1 MTILYLAMMR
11 RIIQLATKLTK
22 EELLNKAQER
32 FNAWIR
38 MYGDSNVTA
47 EQMYEDMT
55 CSIFTGD
62 VNYDKINNDKP
73 VLGQDLCFKY
83 KGYTFELSSCNNI
96 TNRNQIVGLTD
107 ENIKSR
113 FPNGI
118 FSDRYV
124 CWVQGHKDIEGYTKE
139 ESYDPENWVPEIYLV
154 PEAWSWGAD
163 DDLKP
168 GIEVDQ
174 FILEGIDK
182 FLEKFEAF
190 KD

>member
-1 MTILYLAMMR
+1 MDALNKN
-11 RIIQLATKLTK
+11 IITAKLTK
-22 EELLNKAQER
+22 EELLYKAQER

-62 VNYDKINNDKP
+62 VNCDKINNDKP

-83 KGYTFELSSCNNI
+83 KGYDFELSSCNSI
-96 TNRNQIVGLTD
+96 TNRDQIVNLTY

-118 FSDRYV
+118 FTDRYV
-124 CWVQGHKDIEGYTKE
+124 CWMYGHKDCEGKIKE
-139 ESYDPENWVPEIYLV
+139 ELENPEFFAPNVYLV
-154 PEAWSWGAD
+154 PEAWSWGAES
-163 DDLKP
+163 DLKP
-168 GIEVDQ
+168 GLEVTLDM
-174 FILEGIDK
+174 LEMIDK
-182 FLEKFEAF
+182 FLDSF
-190 KD
+190 KE

>member
-1 MTILYLAMMR
+1 MNA
-11 RIIQLATKLTK
+11 KLNK
-22 EELLNKAQER
+22 EELLNKAEER

-62 VNYDKINNDKP
+62 ANYDKINNSKP
-73 VLGQDLCFKY
+73 VLDQGLCFKY
-83 KGYTFELSSCNNI
+83 KGYDFELSSCNSI
-96 TNRNQIVGLTD
+96 TNRDQIVNLTY

-124 CWVQGHKDIEGYTKE
+124 CWMQGHKDHLGHTKD
-139 ESYDPENWVPEIYLV
+139 YVDDPEDWAPEIYLV

-168 GIEVDQ
+168 GIEVSQ

-182 FLEKFEAF
+182 FLETF
-190 KD
+190 KE

>member
-1 MTILYLAMMR
+1 MR
-11 RIIQLATKLTK
+11 RIIQLAAKLTK

-83 KGYTFELSSCNNI
+83 KGYDFELSSCNGI
-96 TNRNQIVGLTD
+96 TNRNQIVDLTY

-124 CWVQGHKDIEGYTKE
+124 CWILGHKDCEGHTKE

-154 PEAWSWGAD
+154 PDAWSWGAD

-168 GIEVDQ
+168 GVEVNT
-174 FILEGIDK
+174 FVLEGIDK
-182 FLEKFEAF
+182 FLETF
-190 KD
+190 KE